1 MENLDNIAKN
11 SLEALSK
18 NNLTEQAKKKLRREL
33 FETVLMYEY
42 LFNRYIQEI

>member
-18 NNLTEQAKKKLRREL
+18 DNLSSKNNYPCV
-33 FETVLMYEY
+33 VLYY
-42 LFNRYIQEI
+42 WIFN